1 MNTITFGKL
10 RELTIADNKKQ
21 SQVLVDYFNTFEGDN
36 TFEKFKSILTAWE
49 NDVSYTITL
58 NINNIPTKISLSYI
72 LSELP
77 STLNNEIVIQ
87 NTDMKLVL
95 DIPQRYV
102 STNDIIP
109 IYDIIKYINLY
120 GVSINLIN
128 LSLYEKS
135 TIINNLPAYSYNLIM
150 NSILND
156 TTKVVSFN
164 NPLLESCKFN
174 FLTNNPYLFLKGIF
188 SRYTED
194 YFRDTIYLLSKKIDG
209 QLLLDSTLQDIEYYI
224 NRFTEEM
231 NAGTN

>member
-10 RELTIADNKKQ
+10 RELTIANNKKQ
-21 SQVLVDYFNTFEGDN
+21 TNTLIDYFNTFPGDN
-36 TFEKFKSILTAWE
+36 TFEKFKSILTCWE

-58 NINNIPTKISLSYI
+58 NINDIPTKISLAYI

-77 STLNNEIVIQ
+77 PTLNNEIVIQ

-95 DIPQRYV
+95 DIPKEYA

-109 IYDIIKYINLY
+109 IYDIIKYINIY
-120 GVSINLIN
+120 GVSINLTN

-156 TTKVVSFN
+156 ATKVVSFN
-164 NPLLESCKFN
+164 NPILSTCKFN
-174 FLTNNPYLFLKGIF
+174 FLTNNPYLFLKGLF
-188 SRYTED
+188 SNYSED
-194 YFRDTIYLLSKKIDG
+194 YFRDNIYLLSKKIDG
-209 QLLLDSTLQDIEYYI
+209 QLLLDSTIQDVEYYI
-224 NRFTEEM
+224 NKSIEEM
-231 NAGTN
+231 NAAS